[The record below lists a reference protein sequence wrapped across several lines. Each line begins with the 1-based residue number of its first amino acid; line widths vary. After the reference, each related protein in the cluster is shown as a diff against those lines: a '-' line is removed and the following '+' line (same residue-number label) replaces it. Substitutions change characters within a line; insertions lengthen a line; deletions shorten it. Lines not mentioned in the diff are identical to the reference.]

1 MTRHQHNHEQ
11 GSRSA
16 KLAVALALAAPLL
29 FPAAAAQA
37 VEVGVA
43 AAVNRDAFGTA
54 PGASR
59 STKVLGDNVIYRE
72 RIETSGDGLVQVLL
86 VDGSTFTVGANSDLV
101 IDEFVY
107 DPNAGS
113 GKLVV
118 SFGKG
123 VARFV
128 GGKLSKNKGGVTV
141 KTPVGTIGI
150 RGGIANLNMEGGSP
164 TFSLLFGEELTFTG
178 NGGGTRRIFENGYT
192 LQIGPSGL
200 PTVRRTTQS
209 DLGSVQKGLT
219 SRGGQSGGAAR
230 KPTDN
235 SVANSGVPNANSNLG
250 AVNTT
255 PPPKPP
261 LVQTTNPE
269 NIDQTLVQPNKVTQ
283 TTTSEDLG
291 NQQTE
296 TSNVRVLR
304 AGSTFSPTYDQ
315 ALIVS
320 NPGDQGLI
328 GGTAGTDITVVFSE
342 GVSNDP
348 NYRLWHGDVGSDTIY
363 VFESGTPTAEYYS
376 QSITD
381 EGYIVENADTNEVP
395 STPVITD
402 PSLGNLVDNAS
413 GFRVIGENFAFVT
426 HFPATYPGTTP
437 TYNYGGM
444 DVLYGLYGTATDFSS
459 FGNSS
464 EGTAVRQYALGGD
477 ALTAFQMGSAGTGG
491 SFVPLGSSAIMVN
504 PLIAADMGA
513 TFMGA
518 VSSTGLKMI
527 ESSPTSLLGA
537 KFLASSFHI
546 DGNGASQ
553 KSLVSLALG
562 TVFDEGEG
570 PQMDFGRRGSHR
582 RAASESAGLYGGAV
596 GTLRGADGGHFFG
609 PNANN
614 FVLFPDMEN
623 DDPFGDGYVNR
634 PSDISNTDTLSGTAH
649 VGVLTGETAVSSL
662 TRSSR
667 SLQGYG
673 AAMFESTS
681 TYSGS
686 GPVAFSSNM
695 VGDVTFEANAA
706 DNDLY
711 TTIKVKDVNADDTT
725 VDSYTVAMGTRPSDG
740 NGKSRSAYIDD
751 NTYAARDA
759 RDRADTFLETDGG
772 ALVGGGGGSQEV
784 SPTTG
789 VVVPHRSDNNPNSYL
804 VPNTL
809 VADADNTLFSGK
821 TECTC
826 AFLEWGYWGTAL
838 NFDDSTNLPE
848 GQRYDTAHLGTWVAG
863 NVTNS
868 ASLPITGSANYAGH
882 AVGNVVNAGS
892 QYLAA
897 GNFNM
902 NMDFGNRT
910 ATASVTNFDGRNFSA
925 NLNEQTVASGNMFS
939 GTVSSM
945 SGVMNTSI
953 VGGPNSDFDG
963 VIGNFNVQDGTWA
976 ATGIVAG
983 ELQ

>member
-1 MTRHQHNHEQ
+1 MTRHQHVHEH
-11 GSRSA
+11 GNRPMR
-16 KLAVALALAAPLL
+16 LAVALALAAPLL
-29 FPAAAAQA
+29 LPVATAQA

-54 PGASR
+54 PGAGR
-59 STKVLGDNVIYRE
+59 TTKVLGDNVIFRE

-107 DPNAGS
+107 DPDAGS

-150 RGGIANLNMEGGSP
+150 RGGIANLNLEGGNP

-192 LQIGPSGL
+192 FQIGANGL
-200 PTVRRTTQS
+200 PNIRRTTQS
-209 DLGSVQKGLT
+209 DLGSVQKGLS
-219 SRGGQSGGAAR
+219 SRGGQGGGSAQ
-230 KPTDN
+230 KPTN
-235 SVANSGVPNANSNLG
+235 TRVANSGVPNANSNLG
-250 AVNTT
+250 TVNTM

-261 LVQTTNPE
+261 LVQTTNPD
-269 NIDQTLVQPNKVTQ
+269 NIDQTLVQPNRVTQ
-283 TTTSEDLG
+283 STTSEDVG
-291 NQQTE
+291 NRQTE

-304 AGSTFSPTYDQ
+304 AGASFSPSWDPS
-315 ALIVS
+315 LVVPD
-320 NPGDQGLI
+320 PGDQGI
-328 GGTAGTDITVVFSE
+328 FGGSLGTDMTVVFSE
-342 GVSNDP
+342 GVSDDP
-348 NYRLWHGDVGSDTIY
+348 NYRLWHGEVGADTVY
-363 VFESGTPTAEYYS
+363 VFESGTPAVEYYS

-381 EGYIVENADTNEVP
+381 EGYVRENFHSSYVP
-395 STPVITD
+395 ETPTITD
-402 PSLGNLVDNAS
+402 PDIGNLVDNAV
-413 GFRVIGENFAFVT
+413 GLRIIGENFAFVT
-426 HFPATYPGTTP
+426 HFPSTDPGTSP
-437 TYNYGGM
+437 TYNYGGT
-444 DVLYGLYGTATDFSS
+444 DVLYGLYGTQTDFSN
-459 FGNSS
+459 FGNPS
-464 EGTAVRQYALGGD
+464 EGTTVRQYALGGD
-477 ALTAFQMGSAGTGG
+477 ALTAFQMGTPGTGG
-491 SFVPLGSSAIMVN
+491 VFNPLGSSAIMVN

-513 TFMGA
+513 TFMGG

-527 ESSPTSLLGA
+527 EASSTSLLGS

-546 DGNGASQ
+546 EGNGISQ
-553 KSLVSLALG
+553 KSLISLALG
-562 TVFDEGEG
+562 TVFDDGDG
-570 PQMDFGRRGSHR
+570 PEMNFGRRGSHR
-582 RAASESAGLYGGAV
+582 RASSESAGLYGGGV

-609 PNANN
+609 SNANN
-614 FVLFPDMEN
+614 FVLFPDVDN
-623 DDPFGDGYVNR
+623 VDVFGDSYVNR
-634 PSDISNTDTLSGTAH
+634 PGDITNTDRYSGTAH
-649 VGVLTGETAVSSL
+649 VGILTGETAVSSL

-667 SLQGYG
+667 TLQGYG
-673 AAMFESTS
+673 AAMFESNS
-681 TYSGS
+681 PYSAS
-686 GPVAFSSNM
+686 GPVAFSSSM
-695 VGDVTFEANAA
+695 VGDVTFEADAA
-706 DNDLY
+706 ENDLY
-711 TTIKVKDVNADDTT
+711 TTIKVKDVNGGDST
-725 VDSYTVAMGTRPSDG
+725 VDTFTVALGTRPSDN
-740 NGKSRSAYIDD
+740 NGRSRSAYIDD

-772 ALVGGGGGSQEV
+772 AIVAFGDGNQET
-784 SPTTG
+784 SAPSA

-838 NFDDSTNLPE
+838 SFDDSTNLPE

-868 ASLPITGSANYAGH
+868 ASLPMTGSANYAGH
-882 AVGNVVNAGS
+882 AVGNVNNAGA

-897 GNFNM
+897 GNFTM
-902 NMDFGNRT
+902 NMDFGSRT
-910 ATASVTNFDGRNFSA
+910 ASASVTNFDGRNFSA
-925 NLNEQTVASGNMFS
+925 SMTEQSIASGNMFS
-939 GTVSSM
+939 GSVSSM
-945 SGVMNTSI
+945 TGTMNTSI
-953 VGGPNSDFDG
+953 VGGANTNYDG
-963 VIGNFNVQDGTWA
+963 VIGNFNVQDGSWA

-983 ELQ
+983 EIQ

>member
-1 MTRHQHNHEQ
+1 MTRLQHVQELGN
-11 GSRSA
+11 RP
-16 KLAVALALAAPLL
+16 LRLLVALALAAPLL
-29 FPAAAAQA
+29 LPAATARA

-43 AAVNRDAFGTA
+43 AAVNRDAFGTP
-54 PGASR
+54 PGSGR
-59 STKVLGDNVIYRE
+59 TTKVLGDNVIFRE

-107 DPNAGS
+107 DPDAGS

-150 RGGIANLNMEGGSP
+150 RGGIANLNLDGGNP

-192 LQIGPSGL
+192 FQIGANGL
-200 PTVRRTTQS
+200 PNIRRTTQD
-209 DLGSVQKGLT
+209 DLGSVQKGLS
-219 SRGGQSGGAAR
+219 SRGGQGGGSTQ
-230 KPTDN
+230 KPTN
-235 SVANSGVPNANSNLG
+235 SSVANSGVPNANSNLG
-250 AVNTT
+250 AVNTM

-269 NIDQTLVQPNKVTQ
+269 NIDQTLVQPNRVTQ
-283 TTTSEDLG
+283 STTSEDLG

-304 AGSTFSPTYDQ
+304 AGTSFSPSYNQ
-315 ALIVS
+315 SLIVPD
-320 NPGDQGLI
+320 PGDQGLI

-342 GVSNDP
+342 GVSDDP
-348 NYRLWHGDVGSDTIY
+348 NYRLWSGDVGSDTIY
-363 VFESGTPTAEYYS
+363 VFESGTPAVEYYS

-381 EGYIVENADTNEVP
+381 KGYVRENFASNYVP
-395 STPVITD
+395 AAPTITD
-402 PSLGNLVDNAS
+402 PDIGNLVDNAV
-413 GFRVIGENFAFVT
+413 GLRVIGENFAFVT
-426 HFPATYPGTTP
+426 HFPATDPGTSP
-437 TYNYGGM
+437 TYNYGGT

-459 FGNSS
+459 FGNSA

-477 ALTAFQMGSAGTGG
+477 ALTAFQMGTPGTGG
-491 SFVPLGSSAIMVN
+491 VFNPLASSAILVN

-527 ESSPTSLLGA
+527 ESSSTTLLDS

-546 DGNGASQ
+546 EGNGVSQ

-562 TVFDEGEG
+562 MVYDDGEG

-634 PSDISNTDTLSGTAH
+634 PGDITNTDTLSGTAH

-662 TRSSR
+662 TRSSKTF
-667 SLQGYG
+667 QGYG

-681 TYSGS
+681 PYSGS
-686 GPVAFSSNM
+686 GPVAFSSTT
-695 VGDVTFEANAA
+695 VGDVTFEADAPN
-706 DNDLY
+706 NDLY

-725 VDSYTVAMGTRPSDG
+725 IDSLTVAMGTRPSDK
-740 NGKSRSAYIDD
+740 NGRSRSAYIDD

-759 RDRADTFLETDGG
+759 RDRSDTFLETDSG
-772 ALVGGGGGSQEV
+772 AIVAYGDGNQEV
-784 SPTTG
+784 SASTG

-804 VPNTL
+804 VPSTL

-838 NFDDSTNLPE
+838 SFDDSTNLPE

-868 ASLPITGSANYAGH
+868 SSLPLTGSANYAGH
-882 AVGNVVNAGS
+882 AVGSVVNAGS

-925 NLNEQTVASGNMFS
+925 NLTEQNLASGNMFS

-945 SGVMNTSI
+945 TGTMNTSI
-953 VGGPNSDFDG
+953 VGGANTNYDG
-963 VIGNFNVQDGTWA
+963 VIGNFNVQDGSWA

>member
-1 MTRHQHNHEQ
+1 MTRYQHTREPAN
-11 GSRSA
+11 RSIGF
-16 KLAVALALAAPLL
+16 AVALALAAPLL
-29 FPAAAAQA
+29 LPAATAQA

-43 AAVNRDAFGTA
+43 AAVNRDAFGTP
-54 PGASR
+54 PGATR
-59 STKVLGDNVIYRE
+59 TTKVLGDNVIFRE

-107 DPNAGS
+107 DPDAGS

-150 RGGIANLNMEGGSP
+150 RGGIANLNLEGGNP

-192 LQIGPSGL
+192 FQIGANGL
-200 PTVRRTTQS
+200 PNIRRTTQN
-209 DLGSVQKGLT
+209 DLGNVQKGLS
-219 SRGGQSGGAAR
+219 SRGGQAGGAAQ
-230 KPTDN
+230 KPTN
-235 SVANSGVPNANSNLG
+235 NKVANSGVPNANSNLG
-250 AVNTT
+250 AVNTM

-261 LVQTTNPE
+261 LVQTTNPD
-269 NIDQTLVQPNKVTQ
+269 NIDQTVVQPNRVTQ
-283 TTTSEDLG
+283 STTSEDLG

-296 TSNVRVLR
+296 TSNVRVLS
-304 AGSTFSPTYDQ
+304 AGTSFSPSWDP
-315 ALIVS
+315 ALVIAD
-320 NPGDQGLI
+320 PGDQGI
-328 GGTAGTDITVVFSE
+328 FGGSLGTDMTVVFSE
-342 GVSNDP
+342 GVSDDP
-348 NYRLWHGDVGSDTIY
+348 NYRLWHGEVGADTVY

-376 QSITD
+376 QTITD
-381 EGYIVENADTNEVP
+381 EGYVLEVAHA
-395 STPVITD
+395 SQVAAAPVITD
-402 PSLGNLVDNAS
+402 PDIGNLLDNAT

-426 HFPATYPGTTP
+426 HFPSTDPGTMP
-437 TYNYGGM
+437 TYNYGGT
-444 DVLYGLYGTATDFSS
+444 DVLYGLYGTPTDFSN
-459 FGNSS
+459 FGNPS
-464 EGTAVRQYALGGD
+464 EGTTVRQYALGGD
-477 ALTAFQMGSAGTGG
+477 ALTAFQMGTPGTGG
-491 SFVPLGSSAIMVN
+491 VFNPLGSSAILVN

-513 TFMGA
+513 TFMGG

-527 ESSPTSLLGA
+527 EASSTSLLGS

-546 DGNGASQ
+546 EGNGVSQ
-553 KSLVSLALG
+553 KSLISLALG
-562 TVFDEGEG
+562 TVFDDGDG
-570 PQMDFGRRGSHR
+570 PEMNFGRRGSHR
-582 RAASESAGLYGGAV
+582 RASSESAGLYGGGVA
-596 GTLRGADGGHFFG
+596 TLRGADGGHFFG
-609 PNANN
+609 SNANN
-614 FVLFPDMEN
+614 FVLFPDVDN
-623 DDPFGDGYVNR
+623 ADVFGDGYVNR
-634 PSDISNTDTLSGTAH
+634 PGDITNTDRYSGTAH
-649 VGVLTGETAVSSL
+649 VGVLTSETAVSSL

-667 SLQGYG
+667 TLQGYG

-681 TYSGS
+681 PYSAS
-686 GPVAFSSNM
+686 GPVAFSSSM
-695 VGDVTFEANAA
+695 VGDVTFEADAA
-706 DNDLY
+706 ENDLY
-711 TTIKVKDVNADDTT
+711 TTIKVKDVNGNDST
-725 VDSYTVAMGTRPSDG
+725 VDSFTVAMGTRPSDN
-740 NGKSRSAYIDD
+740 NGRSRSAYIDD

-759 RDRADTFLETDGG
+759 RDRTDTFLEKDGG
-772 ALVGGGGGSQEV
+772 GIV
-784 SPTTG
+784 T
-789 VVVPHRSDNNPNSYL
+789 HKSDNNPNSYL

-838 NFDDSTNLPE
+838 SFDDSTNLPE

-868 ASLPITGSANYAGH
+868 ASLPMTGSANYAGH
-882 AVGNVVNAGS
+882 AVGNVNNAGA

-902 NMDFGNRT
+902 NMDFGSRT

-925 NLNEQTVASGNMFS
+925 SMTEQSIASGNMFS
-939 GTVSSM
+939 GSVASM
-945 SGVMNTSI
+945 TGTMNTSI
-953 VGGPNSDFDG
+953 VGGGSTNYDG
-963 VIGNFNVQDGTWA
+963 VIGNFNVQDGSWA